1 MMRKV
6 NELVAYLKKCDDAY
20 YGSGDVLVS
29 NDTYDS
35 LVESLKRMDPTNPY
49 LDKVGFQPN
58 GTNKVGRLIPMGT
71 LDKFHEEDK
80 VKEWLQ
86 TNVGIGDDHVLL
98 SPKYDGFG
106 VELTYVNGKLVMAST
121 RGDGVTGEDVTE
133 AMMLVPSVPKELPDP
148 YKSLT
153 CVRGECIIPRANHD
167 AVKALGYKAMRN
179 AVPGIV
185 RSCHKDALHF
195 CDYVAYEFF
204 DGTENREEQRLCY
217 KAIFNIED
225 YHVFQASDFSKILE
239 MRNHMGEG
247 KDNYIYEMD
256 GVVLKTRAIKSDD
269 YRHPTYQIAWKF
281 KSNRR
286 ETILRNIRFDVG
298 ATGKISVVGEFD
310 PVEFQGASLT
320 SASIGS
326 VQRYNSMRPV
336 IGCTIEV
343 SRRGDV
349 IPYVEDVIST
359 LEDVPFIEMTTCPCC
374 GSTLVNHICKN
385 PQCKDKVEK
394 KVLQYIKGF
403 GIKGIGVSVVH
414 KLIDGGFIKDL
425 SDIYKMDATIIRTL
439 PRQGDSVV
447 AKWQDLQSKEI
458 PFIKF
463 LSIYPFENLGEAAWK
478 AVLNTVKFDHL
489 WDITAKD
496 LSDLNISGLGVSKC
510 ESLISQLQDNEAEI
524 KALINLVHII

>member
-6 NELVAYLKKCDDAY
+6 NELVAYLKQCDDAY

-35 LVESLKRMDPTNPY
+35 LVETLKRMDPTNPY

-80 VKEWLQ
+80 VKEWLH
-86 TNVGIGDDHVLL
+86 TAVGVNNPYVLL

-121 RGDGVTGEDVTE
+121 RGDGITGEDVTE
-133 AMMLVPSVPKELPDP
+133 AMMLVPSVPKELPEA
-148 YKSLT
+148 YRSLT

-185 RSCHKDALHF
+185 RSCQKEALPY

-204 DGTENREEQRLCY
+204 DGTDDRENQRLCF
-217 KAIFNIED
+217 KNIFNIED
-225 YHVFQASDFSKILE
+225 YKVFKAEEFSKILE
-239 MRNHMGEG
+239 ARNQMGEN
-247 KDNYIYEMD
+247 KDSYIYEMD
-256 GVVLKTRAIKSDD
+256 GVVLKTRPIKPDD
-269 YRHPTYQIAWKF
+269 YRHPAYQIAWKF
-281 KSNRR
+281 KSKWR

-320 SASIGS
+320 SASFGS
-326 VQRYNSMRPV
+326 VQRYNSMKPT
-336 IGCTIEV
+336 IGCTLEV

-349 IPYVEDVIST
+349 IPAVETVSDTDDSF
-359 LEDVPFIEMTTCPCC
+359 VPMTTCPCC
-374 GSTLVNHICKN
+374 GSKLIDHTCKN
-385 PQCKDKVEK
+385 PVCKDKVEK

-403 GIKGIGVSVVH
+403 GIKGIGVSLVH
-414 KLIDGGFIKDL
+414 KLIEDGFIKDL
-425 SDIYKMDATIIRTL
+425 SDVYKMDANVILSI
-439 PRQGDSVV
+439 PRQGESAVN
-447 AKWQDLQSKEI
+447 KWKDLQNKEI
-458 PFIKF
+458 TFLKF

-478 AVLNTVKFDHL
+478 AVLSEVVFDHL
-489 WDITAKD
+489 WTMTGED
-496 LSDLNISGLGVSKC
+496 LASLNIKGVGVSKC
-510 ESLISQLQDNEAEI
+510 ESLISQLHDNEEEI
-524 KALINLVHII
+524 KSLINWVHII